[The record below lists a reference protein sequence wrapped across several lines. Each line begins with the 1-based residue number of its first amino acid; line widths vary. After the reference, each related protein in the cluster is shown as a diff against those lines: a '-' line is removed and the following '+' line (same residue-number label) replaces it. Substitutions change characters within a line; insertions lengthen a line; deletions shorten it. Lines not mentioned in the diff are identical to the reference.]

1 MQIKIDL
8 QKHIYFKT
16 TFWARSMY
24 APASSNKEAVK
35 RHITTSAKFFSVCS
49 THADAYLSMDNKTV
63 RVFSLEK
70 RRKKVEVVTDKKL
83 LKKGIKR
90 QIVSPSHWVATYY
103 DIPVELL
110 RVANL
115 KVVQSNRTWWFVKLK

>member
-1 MQIKIDL
+1 
-8 QKHIYFKT
+8 
-16 TFWARSMY
+16 MY
-24 APASSNKEAVK
+24 APASSNKQSVK
-35 RHITTSAKFFSVCS
+35 RHITTSAKFFNTCS

-115 KVVQSNRTWWFVKLK
+115 KVVQSSRTWHFVKLK

>member
-8 QKHIYFKT
+8 QKRTYFQT
-16 TFWARSMY
+16 AVWAKSMY
-24 APASSNKEAVK
+24 APIRSHKETVK
-35 RHITTSAKFFSVCS
+35 RHITTSAKFFRVSS

-110 RVANL
+110 RLANL
-115 KVVQSNRTWWFVKLK
+115 RVVQSSRTWHFVKLK